1 MAQIDAFF
9 KMMHELGASDLHLS
23 TASQPI
29 IRLHGELQRI
39 KYKLLEHEEL
49 KKMLYEITPENK
61 VKSFEESGDVD
72 FAYEVPNLARY
83 RVNFFQQRL
92 GVAAVFREI
101 PQKILSIEDLGLP
114 SIMKRLAM
122 LPKGLV
128 LVTGPTG
135 SGKSTTLAAIVDYAN
150 KSRKDHIL
158 TIEDPIE
165 FVHKPSQCL
174 INQREVGRDTSSFK
188 SALRGALREDPDIIL
203 VGELRDLETIQLALE
218 AAETGHLVLGTLH
231 TISASKTIDRII
243 EAFPGEMQGQ
253 IRSSLS
259 ESLRAIIAQNL
270 FKRIDKPG
278 RVAALEILIATP
290 AVRNLIRENKIFQ
303 INSVIETGKKFGMQP
318 LDDAIMK
325 HLQQGLIHSEDAYN
339 KALNKS
345 RFREFLAEPPQD
357 FTEV

>member
-23 TASQPI
+23 SGSQPI
-29 IRLHGELQRI
+29 IRLHGDMQRV
-39 KYKLLEHEEL
+39 KFKVLEHDEL

-61 VKSFEESGDVD
+61 IKEFEETGDID

-83 RVNFFQQRL
+83 RANYFLQRR
-92 GVAAVFREI
+92 GIAAVFREI
-101 PQKILSIEDLGLP
+101 PQKILTIEDLGLP
-114 SIMKRLAM
+114 PILKNLAM

-135 SGKSTTLAAIVDYAN
+135 SGKSTTLAAVIDYAN
-150 KSRKDHIL
+150 RNRKDHIL

-165 FVHKPSQCL
+165 FVHEPINCL
-174 INQREVGRDTSSFK
+174 INQREVGRDTQSFK
-188 SALRGALREDPDIIL
+188 AALRGALREDPDIIL
-203 VGELRDLETIQLALE
+203 VGEMRDLETIELALE
-218 AAETGHLVLGTLH
+218 AAETGHLVFGTLH

-243 EAFPGEMQGQ
+243 EVFPSESQGQ
-253 IRSSLS
+253 IRSALAD
-259 ESLRAIIAQNL
+259 SLRAIVAQNL
-270 FKRIDKPG
+270 FKRIDKKG

-303 INSVIETGKKFGMQP
+303 INSMIETGKKYGMQS

-325 HLQQGLIHSEDAYN
+325 LLQQGIIDAEQAYN
-339 KALNKS
+339 KAVNKAK
-345 RFREFLAEPPQD
+345 FREFLREPPQD
-357 FTEV
+357 FTEI